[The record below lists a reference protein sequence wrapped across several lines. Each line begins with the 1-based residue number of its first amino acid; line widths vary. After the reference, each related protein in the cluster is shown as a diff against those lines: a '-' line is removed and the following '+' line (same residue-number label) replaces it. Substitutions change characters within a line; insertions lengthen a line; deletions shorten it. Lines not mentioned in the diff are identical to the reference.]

1 MRIIADTHTHTI
13 ASTHA
18 YSTAEEMINAAARRG
33 LYAIALTDHGYAMPG
48 SPGKWFFESLGA
60 IPPVVNGVRVL
71 KGVEANVMDLQGRL
85 DMPDSVLSDL
95 EWVVAS
101 IHGGLVSEK
110 PSFEGSTNAY
120 LELAKN
126 PYVNVI
132 GHSGTADFKYDY
144 EKVIPVFAQNG
155 KLVEIN
161 DNTFNSR
168 KSSCQN
174 CVEIA
179 KVCKKTGSPVIVNS
193 DAHFSSRVGA
203 CSLALQ
209 MLREIDFPEELIIN
223 SSVSRFK
230 KYLTNNGVQLFQE

>member
-1 MRIIADTHTHTI
+1 MKIIADTHTHTI

-18 YSTAEEMINAAARRG
+18 YSTAQEMINAAANRG

-60 IPPVVNGVRVL
+60 IPPVFNDVRVL
-71 KGVEANVMDLQGRL
+71 KGIEANVVDLDGTL
-85 DMPDSVLSDL
+85 DMKDSVLSGL

-101 IHGGLVSEK
+101 IHGGLCKGNPTVESV
-110 PSFEGSTNAY
+110 TNAY
-120 LELAKN
+120 LRLAKN
-126 PYVNVI
+126 PYVKVI
-132 GHSGTADFKYDY
+132 GHSGTPKYKYDY

-161 DNTFNSR
+161 NNTFNFR
-168 KSSCQN
+168 KSSCKN

-179 KVCKKTGSPVIVNS
+179 KVCKRVGASVIVNS
-193 DAHFSSRVGA
+193 DAHFSSRVGVVDN
-203 CSLALQ
+203 ALE

-223 SSVSRFK
+223 SDESRFK
-230 KYLTNNGVQLFQE
+230 EYLQKNGVSL